1 MIPYMG
7 IRTISSSQP
16 PLIPSPEGL
25 AAALFSA
32 TQRRV
37 LGLLFGEPERTFFI
51 TELISLVGAGSGAVQ
66 REVRRLAESGLL
78 TVTYIGRQKHYQA
91 NREAPI
97 FEELRSIVVKTLG
110 LAEVLR
116 TALALLNDH
125 IQLALLY
132 GSVAKGKD
140 TARSDIDLLI
150 VSDVL
155 TLEQTYEA
163 LAPVEQGLGRR
174 ISPTLY
180 TTAEFQRRRA
190 QGNAFLTKVLAGNTL
205 LLITKDNDVLA
216 PR

>member
-1 MIPYMG
+1 MG
-7 IRTISSSQP
+7 IPTTSSSP
-16 PLIPSPEGL
+16 APLIPSPEGL

-37 LGLLFGEPERTFFI
+37 LGLLFGEPGRTFFI
-51 TELISLVGAGSGAVQ
+51 TEMISLVGAGSGAVQ

-78 TVTYIGRQKHYQA
+78 KVTYVGRQKHYQA

-97 FEELRSIVVKTLG
+97 FEELRSIVMKTLG
-110 LAEVLR
+110 VAEVLR

-125 IQLALLY
+125 IHLALLY

-155 TLEQTYEA
+155 TLEQIYEA
-163 LAPVEQGLGRR
+163 LAPVEQRLGRR

-190 QGNAFLTKVLAGNTL
+190 QGNAFLTKVLAGDTL
-205 LLITKDNDVLA
+205 PLITKDNNVLA